1 MALKFDFNK
10 LRTAVAGFLT
20 GVDAKDGSALTGVD
34 EALFV
39 PKIQTAAVTKVVTAD
54 TILTKADFGKTI
66 LMGTNGVDITLPACT
81 NEAGATLEI
90 IQTGDYDTAVC
101 TVVQSAATEDFFGHV
116 FSAEHES
123 AGTDGDTG
131 ATANT
136 KITFAAAS
144 KRGDRVELVSDGT
157 VWYVKAHAANYAG
170 ITFDN

>member
-39 PKIQTAAVTKVVTAD
+39 PKIQTAAVTKVVSAD
-54 TILTKADFGKTI
+54 TTLTAADFGKVI
-66 LMGTNGVDITLPACT
+66 LMGANGVDITLPSCA

-90 IQTGDYDTAVC
+90 ILTADYDTAVC
-101 TVVQSAATEDFFGHV
+101 TVVQAAATQDFFGNHYD
-116 FSAEHES
+116 ST
-123 AGTDGDTG
+123 AGTSGDSG
-131 ATANT
+131 AAANT
-136 KITFAAAS
+136 KITFSSAS
-144 KRGDRVELVSDGT
+144 VKGDRVELLSDGS
-157 VWYVKAHAANYAG
+157 VWYVKAFGKADGA